1 MLGDRTRRSV
11 RPHEPVRRHGT
22 GSATR
27 RMDRRR
33 PQQPCKVPCRLVRT
47 SYVLNCRRH
56 PVWYFI
62 TFANSGYSIRDNGS
76 GKAATQAVAEPSDE
90 QLWKLVGTQE
100 KFQLI
105 NKAGRYARVT
115 GSGDNARLTT
125 GSTAYSS
132 GFSLIET
139 GNSTYS
145 PQLGDQSQLHIH
157 RQRQIQPVGR
167 NGNRTSHRL
176 LERQRRKQSSGV
188 RSRKRHALPRLQ
200 SDRINHL
207 QTRIQT
213 LALVHRSC
221 HSHRSRQHLDGILA
235 APRQR
240 PAWRKHVQ
248 RREPRPDSHERKN
261 ALERT
266 QHRQRRIIRRLSQL
280 RITFVD
286 MLDEA
291 GFGYTNETAAGNYY
305 RTLDLSTATGESGF
319 TSPDGSVSFK
329 RQYIVSYPDGVVA
342 VRISA
347 SNPER
352 FSRNTPLKAANPA
365 SSPPLPLLR
374 RRRHI
379 RRQTPDH
386 SLQRTDQS
394 RCPPAAK

>member
-56 PVWYFI
+56 PRVVLHNICQQRIFHPRQRVRQSRH
-62 TFANSGYSIRDNGS
+62 TGRSGAVRRTALEIS
-76 GKAATQAVAEPSDE
+76 GH
-90 QLWKLVGTQE
+90 
-100 KFQLI
+100 
-105 NKAGRYARVT
+105 T
-115 GSGDNARLTT
+115 GKIPAHQQSRTLR
-125 GSTAYSS
+125 
-132 GFSLIET
+132 T
-139 GNSTYS
+139 GNRIRRQRTSHNRLHRLLLRVLSYRDRKLHLLS
-145 PQLGDQSQLHIH
+145 QLGDQSQLHIH

-280 RITFVD
+280 RITF
-286 MLDEA
+286 
-291 GFGYTNETAAGNYY
+291 
-305 RTLDLSTATGESGF
+305 
-319 TSPDGSVSFK
+319 
-329 RQYIVSYPDGVVA
+329 
-342 VRISA
+342 
-347 SNPER
+347 
-352 FSRNTPLKAANPA
+352 
-365 SSPPLPLLR
+365 
-374 RRRHI
+374 RRHA
-379 RRQTPDH
+379 R
-386 SLQRTDQS
+386 
-394 RCPPAAK
+394 